1 MPTVRMRTRLALLLS
16 VILVSCTT
24 TTVVPEVPLPVLAW
38 PADECPANISLGPD
52 AITDDHGEPKR
63 AELIKGIQVFF
74 ADYLRHP
81 DRGISCNRSG
91 ATWTA
96 YCIRS
101 ERVDSF
107 FFIDSVLSSF
117 GDQVGFADIR
127 FRNGYRF
134 RMCLNGGAYP
144 LDGAHFTE
152 GQERCPKG
160 DRSRR
165 QALPEDC
172 WSDSARL
179 LRELGP

>member
-1 MPTVRMRTRLALLLS
+1 MMARFALLVS
-16 VILVSCTT
+16 IFLVACTRT
-24 TTVVPEVPLPVLAW
+24 SPVPEGPLPVLAW
-38 PADECPANISLGPD
+38 PADECPADLSLGPD
-52 AITDDHGEPKR
+52 AITDAHGEPKPT
-63 AELIKGIQVFF
+63 EFVKGIQVFF

-81 DRGISCNRSG
+81 ERPGSCHP
-91 ATWTA
+91 TWTA

-107 FFIDSVLSSF
+107 FFVDSVVAGF

-127 FRNGYRF
+127 FRNGHRF

-144 LDGAHFTE
+144 LDGARFTE

-165 QALPEDC
+165 EALPKDC
-172 WSDSARL
+172 WDDSARMS
-179 LRELGP
+179 RELRP